1 MSSTSHPHNKQNPRY
16 ERYRPEM
23 YSRRMPIFW
32 WIRKVSYVRFI
43 TRELTSLGVLAYALI
58 LLALL
63 RSLYRG
69 PEAYEAFLGW
79 LASPASIVL
88 HILLLGIVLFHS
100 ITWFNLAP
108 SALVLKLGKFR
119 VPDRAIVIANIV
131 TWIILSLALSW
142 IILSI

>member
-1 MSSTSHPHNKQNPRY
+1 
-16 ERYRPEM
+16 
-23 YSRRMPIFW
+23 MPIFW

-79 LASPASIVL
+79 LASPACIVL
-88 HILLLGIVLFHS
+88 HIVLLGIVLFHS

-108 SALVLKLGKFR
+108 SALVLKIGKFR
-119 VPDRAIVIANIV
+119 IPDRVIITGNIV
-131 TWIILSLALSW
+131 VWAILSLAIAW

>member
-1 MSSTSHPHNKQNPRY
+1 MSSTTHSNKKHNPRY

-43 TRELTSLGVLAYALI
+43 SRELTSLGVLAYALI
-58 LLALL
+58 LLIQL

-69 PEAYEAFLGW
+69 PEAYEAFLDW

-88 HILLLGIVLFHS
+88 HILLLGIVVFHS

-108 SALVLKLGKFR
+108 SALVIKFGKFR
-119 VPDRAIVIANIV
+119 IPDGAIITGNIV
-131 TWIILSLALSW
+131 MWIIFSLAIAW
-142 IILSI
+142 IVLSI